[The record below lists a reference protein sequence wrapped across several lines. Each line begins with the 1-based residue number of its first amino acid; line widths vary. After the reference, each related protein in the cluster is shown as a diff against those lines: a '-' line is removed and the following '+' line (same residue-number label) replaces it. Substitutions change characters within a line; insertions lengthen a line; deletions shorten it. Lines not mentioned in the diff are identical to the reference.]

1 MSQVKMN
8 PYQSQVREK
17 QVELN
22 KLAAQRILLQLHNSI
37 TARTVSTIQISSARK
52 PNFV

>member
-22 KLAAQRILLQLHNSI
+22 KLAAQKILLRLHNST
-37 TARTVSTIQISSARK
+37 TARTVSTIQVSASRK